1 MKSFAR
7 VRAILELKKSP
18 LDKFLVLNLGIMPSG
33 VQNPV
38 WKTSYRSLFILHKLQ
53 VKCGIFAVLGI

>member
-1 MKSFAR
+1 MKSFVC

-18 LDKFLVLNLGIMPSG
+18 LDKFLVLNLGIVILG

-38 WKTSYRSLFILHKLQ
+38 
-53 VKCGIFAVLGI
+53 